1 MKFYHC
7 KHCGNIVTYVEDH
20 GPRIVCCGDE
30 MEEMTPDTVDASKE
44 KHVPVVTVSG
54 NNVTVKVGSVA
65 HPMTEEHHISW
76 IALHTKAGCQRKKL
90 NHTGAPEAHFAL
102 ADGDEMVA
110 AYAYCNLHGLWK
122 A

>member
-20 GPRIVCCGDE
+20 GPRIVCCGEEMDE
-30 MEEMTPDTVDASKE
+30 MIPDTVDASKE
-44 KHVPVVTVSG
+44 KHVPVVLVSAS
-54 NNVTVKVGSVA
+54 NVTVKVGTVA
-65 HPMTEEHHISW
+65 HPMTAEHYIGW
-76 IALHTKAGCQRKKL
+76 IALQTKAGCQLKML

-102 ADGDEMVA
+102 ADGDELVA